1 MYVFQGSFTDVI
13 LGFLTYDPETE
24 KEAMKWLDG
33 NQKLKV
39 NTGTKIH
46 KLFWDL
52 WGNTNMLYY
61 FFLFMSKLWVII
73 FGREM
78 DQKLFSGSLATWEVS
93 LHPQLQT
100 WYVTKPKLI
109 LLDAWQVSK
118 LGDELLEQG
127 ITIFI
132 EKLPDWKDGKLGS
145 QKNPMLSQSKFWLLL
160 YTTEGGGGSSLA
172 ETTNGHSEE
181 VVDAPFTGISVWGVG
196 AIDSARRWLLSGW
209 GDYYSGSSS
218 NSEGTRINQHRNF

>member
-1 MYVFQGSFTDVI
+1 MFFRVVSQTLFWGSSHMI
-13 LGFLTYDPETE
+13 L
-24 KEAMKWLDG
+24 
-33 NQKLKV
+33 KLKKRQWSDFM
-39 NTGTKIH
+39 GTRSRKPIQEPR
-46 KLFWDL
+46 LTSFSWDL
-52 WGNTNMLYY
+52 WGNTNMLYHY
-61 FFLFMSKLWVII
+61 FLFMSKLWVII

-118 LGDELLEQG
+118 LGDELLEQE

-145 QKNPMLSQSKFWLLL
+145 QKKNMLSQSKFWFLL

-172 ETTNGHSEE
+172 KWDH
-181 VVDAPFTGISVWGVG
+181 
-196 AIDSARRWLLSGW
+196 
-209 GDYYSGSSS
+209 
-218 NSEGTRINQHRNF
+218 

>member
-1 MYVFQGSFTDVI
+1 MASWEPEVESQYRNPDSQA
-13 LGFLTYDPETE
+13 FLETYGGTPTCYIIASCSWVSCKSLSLEE
-24 KEAMKWLDG
+24 KW
-33 NQKLKV
+33 
-39 NTGTKIH
+39 T
-46 KLFWDL
+46 
-52 WGNTNMLYY
+52 
-61 FFLFMSKLWVII
+61 
-73 FGREM
+73 R
-78 DQKLFSGSLATWEVS
+78 LFSGSLATWEVS
-93 LHPQLQT
+93 LHPQLQA

-145 QKNPMLSQSKFWLLL
+145 KKKKTCYLSPSFGSFYIQQR
-160 YTTEGGGGSSLA
+160 EGGAPLWLS
-172 ETTNGHSEE
+172 ETTNGHAEE

-196 AIDSARRWLLSGW
+196 AIDSARLWLLSGW
-209 GDYYSGSSS
+209 GDYYSGSSR

>member
-52 WGNTNMLYY
+52 RGNTNMLYY

-93 LHPQLQT
+93 LHPRLQT

-160 YTTEGGGGSSLA
+160 YTTEGRGGSSLA
-172 ETTNGHSEE
+172 KWDH
-181 VVDAPFTGISVWGVG
+181 
-196 AIDSARRWLLSGW
+196 
-209 GDYYSGSSS
+209 
-218 NSEGTRINQHRNF
+218 

>member
-52 WGNTNMLYY
+52 RGNTNMLYY

-127 ITIFI
+127 ITTLTR
-132 EKLPDWKDGKLGS
+132 KLVNRERQTS
-145 QKNPMLSQSKFWLLL
+145 VSKNHLPSVQIR
-160 YTTEGGGGSSLA
+160 
-172 ETTNGHSEE
+172 
-181 VVDAPFTGISVWGVG
+181 APFIYKREGVG
-196 AIDSARRWLLSGW
+196 PLWHWPMAEQD
-209 GDYYSGSSS
+209 
-218 NSEGTRINQHRNF
+218 H